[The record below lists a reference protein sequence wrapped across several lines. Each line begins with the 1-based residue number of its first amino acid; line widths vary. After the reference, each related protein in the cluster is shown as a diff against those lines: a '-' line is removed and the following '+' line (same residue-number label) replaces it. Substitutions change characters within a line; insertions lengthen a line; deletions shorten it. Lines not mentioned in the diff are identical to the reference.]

1 MADMFSTD
9 VLIRTV
15 NSMKMAPSFLLD
27 RFFPNIQTEE
37 SEEIHFDVQNRTR
50 RIAPFVSPLV
60 AGKVVAAE
68 GYTTN
73 TFKPAYIKPKTPF
86 DPRRPLRR
94 AMGEQIGGNLAPQDR
109 LRLNLALTLE
119 DHIDMINRRL
129 EVMAAEALRLGRVTV
144 SGESHPTEV
153 VSFGRDGGH
162 TIVKGAGSKWGDAG
176 VKPLDDLQNWAQQVL
191 KTEGAQPVDVV
202 MDVDSWKVFR
212 ADADVDKR
220 LDNRRVM
227 DNAMSLDAQM
237 HEGGVYMGTVDGFNV
252 WVYSGWYIDDDD
264 VEQPIL
270 PSGTVILSSAQLEG
284 VRAFGAIQDHDAGL
298 VALPYY
304 PKSWVTPDPSQR
316 WLMTQSA
323 PLVVPTRVNASLS
336 ASVL

>member
-15 NSMKMAPSFLLD
+15 NSMKVAPSFLLD

-60 AGKVVAAE
+60 EGKVVEAQ
-68 GYTTN
+68 GFTTN
-73 TFKPAYIKPKTPF
+73 TFKPAYLKQKTPF

-94 AMGEQIGGNLAPQDR
+94 AMGEQIGGSLNPQDR
-109 LRLNLALTLE
+109 LRMNLALTLQ

-144 SGESHPTEV
+144 SGENYPTRV
-153 VSFGRDGGH
+153 VDFGRDSGH
-162 TIVKGAGSKWGDAG
+162 TIVKGAAAKWGDSG
-176 VKPLDDLQNWAQQVL
+176 VKPLDDLQDWAQIVL

-202 MDVDSWKVFR
+202 MDVDTWKVFR
-212 ADADVDKR
+212 ADATVEKR
-220 LDNRRVM
+220 LDTRRVS
-227 DNAMSLDAQM
+227 DNAMRLDAQIS
-237 HEGGVYMGTVDGFNV
+237 EGGVYMGTVDGFNI
-252 WVYSGWYIDDDD
+252 WVYSGWYIDDAG

-270 PSGTVILSSAQLEG
+270 PSGTVILSGPQLEG

-316 WLMTQSA
+316 WIMTQSA
-323 PLVVPTRVNASLS
+323 PLVVPTRVNACLS

>member
-15 NSMKMAPSFLLD
+15 NSMKMATSFLLD

-60 AGKVVAAE
+60 EGKVVEAQ
-68 GYTTN
+68 GHTTN
-73 TFKPAYIKPKTPF
+73 TFKPAYLKQKTPF

-94 AMGEQIGGNLAPQDR
+94 AMGEQIGGSLNPQDR
-109 LRLNLALTLE
+109 LRMNLALTLE

-129 EVMAAEALRLGRVTV
+129 EVMAAEAMRLGRVTV
-144 SGESHPTEV
+144 AGDNYPTQV
-153 VSFGRDGGH
+153 VDFGRDSGH
-162 TIVKGAGSKWGDAG
+162 IIVKGAGSKWGDSG
-176 VKPLDDLQNWAQQVL
+176 VNPLDDLQDWSQVVL
-191 KTEGAQPVDVV
+191 KTEGAQPIDVV

-212 ADADVDKR
+212 ADATVEKR
-220 LDNRRVM
+220 LDTRRVS
-227 DNAMSLDAQM
+227 DNAMRLDAQIS
-237 HEGGVYMGTVDGFNV
+237 EGGVYMGTIDGFNI
-252 WVYSGWYIDDDD
+252 WVYSGWYIDDAG

-270 PSGTVILSSAQLEG
+270 PSGTVIMSGPQLEG

-298 VALPYY
+298 IALPYY

-316 WLMTQSA
+316 WVMTQSA
-323 PLVVPTRVNASLS
+323 PLVVPTRVNACLS

>member
-15 NSMKMAPSFLLD
+15 NSLKIAPSFLLD
-27 RFFPNIQTEE
+27 QFFPNIQTEE

-60 AGKVVAAE
+60 AGKVVEAQGFA
-68 GYTTN
+68 TK
-73 TFKPAYIKPKTPF
+73 TFKPAYLKPKTPF

-94 AMGEQIGGNLAPQDR
+94 AMGEQIGGNLTPQDR
-109 LRLNLALTLE
+109 LRMNLAMVINE
-119 DHIDMINRRL
+119 HVQMINRRL
-129 EVMAAEALRLGRVTV
+129 EVMAAEALRLGQITVT
-144 SGESHPTEV
+144 GDDYPTQV
-153 VSFGRDGGH
+153 VNFGRDAGH
-162 TIVKGAGSKWGDAG
+162 TIVKGGGSKWGDNG
-176 VKPLDDLQNWAQQVL
+176 ISPLDDLQDWAQTVL
-191 KTEGAQPVDVV
+191 KTEGAQPMDVV
-202 MDVDSWKVFR
+202 MDVNAWKKFR
-212 ADADVDKR
+212 VDPDVKDR
-220 LDNRRVM
+220 LDTRRVV
-227 DNAMSLDAQM
+227 DNAMSQSAQM
-237 HEGGVYMGTVDGFNV
+237 QEGGVYMGTVDSFNI
-252 WVYSGWYIDDDD
+252 YAYAGWYIDDAG

-270 PSGTVILSSAQLEG
+270 PSGTVIMSGQQLEG

-298 VALPYY
+298 IALPYY